1 MLPLSIINYSL
12 SIIHW
17 GDYLGEIISLFVA
30 VSWTITAICF
40 EFAGKRVGTL
50 SLNIIRL
57 SMAIV
62 MLGLTLLYF
71 TGSFFPMNA
80 GGEAWFWLAVSGFI
94 GYVLGDYCLFT
105 SYIIIGSRFGQLF
118 MTLAP
123 PSAAIAGYFI
133 LGETLPVN
141 AWLGMFVTM
150 SGIGLSIFGKRDHS
164 SRRLNL
170 KLPIK
175 GVLLGIGAGMGQG
188 IGLVFSKLGMN
199 YYMQNVDIQDA
210 VAVNLVPFA
219 STQIR
224 AIVGLIG
231 FLTVMLWT
239 RQGKALLHSLKDR
252 KAMAS
257 ATGGTF
263 FGPFIGVS
271 LSLMAVQ
278 YTEAGIAST
287 LMALTPILI
296 LAPSYFFFKQKI
308 TLREIIGV
316 IISVLGVSLFFI

>member
-1 MLPLSIINYSL
+1 MYGN
-12 SIIHW
+12 
-17 GDYLGEIISLFVA
+17 YLGEIISLFVA

-57 SMAIV
+57 SLAIG

-71 TGSFFPMNA
+71 TGSFFPVNA
-80 GGEAWFWLAVSGFI
+80 GREAWFWLAVSGFI

-123 PSAAIAGYFI
+123 PSAAVAGYFI

-150 SGIGLSIFGKRDHS
+150 SGIGLSIFGKREPS
-164 SRRLNL
+164 SRRINL
-170 KLPIK
+170 KLPLK

-199 YYMQNVDIQDA
+199 YYMQHVDLQDT

-224 AIVGLIG
+224 AVVGLIG
-231 FLTVMLWT
+231 FLSVMCWT
-239 RQGKALLHSLKDR
+239 RQGKALIHSLKDR

-308 TLREIIGV
+308 TLREVIGAV
-316 IISVLGVSLFFI
+316 ISVLGVSLFFI